1 MDNGPSRR
9 QGPLPLS
16 AHPMTDQ
23 GGLPEGR
30 AEIVAAPANVPAP
43 IEAIAIPQIEPTPS
57 PTKRRWWPKLL
68 VAVLLIGGAGGGAF
82 WWLSRPPGLPPGIAF
97 SNGRLEADEI
107 DVATKFAGR
116 ISEILA
122 DEGTM
127 VKAGE
132 VVARMDTRDLQ
143 AQLSQANAQIAQA
156 QQSVLQNA
164 ADLVQM
170 NSQLKLA
177 EQQLQRTSV
186 LAAKGYETKDVLD
199 QRQSQFDV
207 ATAAYHN
214 TEAKIAAATAGVQA
228 ATHNADLIQVNI
240 ADNTLL
246 APKDGPIE
254 YRLTNVGEVLPAGGK
269 VFTMLDVT
277 NVYMDIFL
285 PTQTAGQVKIGD
297 EASIVL
303 DAIPAKPIRARV
315 TFLAAI
321 NEFTPK
327 TVETKSERDKLMFR
341 VRVRIDP
348 ELLRTHEAQVRSG
361 LPGLAYIRLDT
372 TPWPSAVQ
380 PVIGR

>member
-1 MDNGPSRR
+1 
-9 QGPLPLS
+9 
-16 AHPMTDQ
+16 MTDERE
-23 GGLPEGR
+23 LP
-30 AEIVAAPANVPAP
+30 ASSDQVVAAVPSATVPSGTGTAADSHETGSP
-43 IEAIAIPQIEPTPS
+43 I
-57 PTKRRWWPKLL
+57 KRRVWPALILL
-68 VAVLLIGGAGGGAF
+68 AVVLGAAGGGTY
-82 WWLSRPPGLPPGIAF
+82 WWTHRTPDLPPGIVF

-116 ISEILA
+116 VSEILA
-122 DEGTM
+122 DEGAM
-127 VKAGE
+127 VKAGQ
-132 VVARMDTRDLQ
+132 VVARMETRDLE
-143 AQLSQANAQIAQA
+143 AQLAQAKAQIAQA
-156 QQSVLQNA
+156 QQSVLQSM

-170 NSQLKLA
+170 SSQLKLA
-177 EQQLQRTSV
+177 EQELQRTST

-214 TEAKIAAATAGVQA
+214 TEAKIAAAQAGVQA
-228 ATHNADLIQVNI
+228 AIQSADLIQVNI
-240 ADNTLL
+240 SDNTLV

-285 PTQTAGQVKIGD
+285 PTQIAGKVKIGD
-297 EASIVL
+297 EAVIVL
-303 DAIPAKPIRARV
+303 DALPAKPIRARV
-315 TFLAAI
+315 TFLAAR

-348 ELLRTHEAQVRSG
+348 ELLRMHEADVRSG
-361 LPGLAYIRLDT
+361 LPGLAYIRLDS
-372 TPWPSAVQ
+372 TPWPVGLE
-380 PVIGR
+380 PVIGK